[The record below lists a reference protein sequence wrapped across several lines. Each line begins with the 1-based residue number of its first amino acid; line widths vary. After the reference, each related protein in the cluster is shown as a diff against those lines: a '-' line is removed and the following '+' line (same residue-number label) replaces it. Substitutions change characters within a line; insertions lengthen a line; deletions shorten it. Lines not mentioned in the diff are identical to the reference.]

1 MPDVTRAY
9 PFAASETCDGHPW
22 VAVDDLRGNQVPREI
37 APWLVDHGSLTER
50 LIALS
55 DNQFSLSVL
64 SQQRQ
69 LPHESE
75 SSALGLPFGE
85 QALVR
90 EVCLYGRGVPWVY
103 ARSTI
108 PDRTLSGRADL
119 GDRLGDQPLGH
130 WIFNAP
136 DLTRYP
142 LQAAWLPGD
151 TPWLPARLTGGREL
165 WARRSIFALGEYP
178 LLICEVFLPGFP
190 AYGKIFRTEPGES

>member
-1 MPDVTRAY
+1 MPSSTFKTQQDLAGDKLSHQWQIV
-9 PFAASETCDGHPW
+9 SDLS
-22 VAVDDLRGNQVPREI
+22 AVPELI

-55 DNQFSLSVL
+55 DNSFRLEVL
-64 SQQRQ
+64 AQGRQ
-69 LPHESE
+69 VPHESE
-75 SSALGLPFGE
+75 SSALGLPLGE

-90 EVCLYGRGVPWVY
+90 EVCLYGQGEPWVY

-108 PDRTLSGRADL
+108 PDSTLAGRADL
-119 GDRLGDQPLGH
+119 GDRLGNQPLGH

-142 LQAAWLPGD
+142 LEATCLPAG
-151 TPWLPARLTGGREL
+151 TPWVPIELRGNCAL
-165 WARRSIFALGEYP
+165 WARRSVFALGEHP

-190 AYGKIFRTEPGES
+190 ACR

>member
-1 MPDVTRAY
+1 MPDLTPAY
-9 PFAASETCDGHPW
+9 PYDASDTDNGHQW
-22 VAVDDLRGNQVPREI
+22 LAVADLQTHQVPREI

-55 DNQFSLSVL
+55 DNNFTLSVL
-64 SQQRQ
+64 SQRRQ
-69 LPHESE
+69 LPHDSE

-85 QALVR
+85 RALVR

-108 PDRTLSGRADL
+108 PDRTLAGRADL
-119 GDRLGDQPLGH
+119 GDRLGNQPLGH

-142 LQAAWLPGD
+142 LQAACLPGD
-151 TPWLPARLTGGREL
+151 TPWLPVSLRSGREL

-178 LLICEVFLPGFP
+178 LLICEVFLPAFP
-190 AYGKIFRTEPGES
+190 AYHQGVRDEPGNS